1 MGQVLWLSHALINP
15 LFPKP
20 LQLLWSLLVLAVHHP
35 GTKTTSL
42 THLLVKFLESG
53 KNLYHV
59 PRVIGQP
66 KKVLRRKRGNALLG
80 RVRVLGQAPRSA
92 AEMGIWVHVTNWG
105 STLRTEGEW
114 RKLER
119 AETGVKQRCGV
130 SRTLVRPDPMGSS
143 GSVSSTTEWA
153 LSWGRDWPFVAI
165 AISYDSRLH
174 PEGEC

>member
-1 MGQVLWLSHALINP
+1 MLLLTLFSPNHSNYFEVCWSWQSIMLVPRPHHWHTCWLNSWKVERTCI
-15 LFPKP
+15 
-20 LQLLWSLLVLAVHHP
+20 
-35 GTKTTSL
+35 TC
-42 THLLVKFLESG
+42 
-53 KNLYHV
+53 

-80 RVRVLGQAPRSA
+80 RVRVLGQAPRST

-130 SRTLVRPDPMGSS
+130 SRTLVQPDPMGSS
-143 GSVSSTTEWA
+143 GSASSTTEWA
-153 LSWGRDWPFVAI
+153 LPWDRDWPFVAI